1 LTERRNNVKAL
12 ARGFALF
19 LVMVFGTLALADDVT
34 LETVPPVVVKTVPQ
48 AGSEGVD
55 PKLSEIKVTFSKEM
69 VDGSWSWVKYS
80 EDSFPQLN
88 GKPRFLEDKK
98 TCVLPV
104 KLESGKTYALW
115 INSAEL
121 GNFKDLDG
129 RPALPY
135 LLVFKTK

>member
-1 LTERRNNVKAL
+1 MRTSVRVLAVVMLT
-12 ARGFALF
+12 GFG
-19 LVMVFGTLALADDVT
+19 VTALADDVD
-34 LETVPPVVVKTVPQ
+34 LETVPPVIVKTIPQ
-48 AGSEGVD
+48 AGSQGVD

-69 VDGSWSWVKYS
+69 LDNSWSWVKYS
-80 EDSFPQLN
+80 EESFPQLT
-88 GKPRFLEDKK
+88 GKPRFLEDNK

-115 INSAEL
+115 INTSEL